1 MKYSKDGY
9 KRNSK
14 DKNNPYN
21 IIPSGNITMEDVD
34 FPVLGMDNLGNSKV
48 MMPGANYTFPGNSV
62 FEIPMFSNGGPK
74 KNKYGLTYNLL
85 KSYIDRGK
93 LNYGLIKQHPR
104 LLIPST
110 IRNQYDLYKYMNTA
124 DMRGITGRNLI
135 DNVTIP
141 IQKGS
146 SLIQHRGLKNSS
158 EIDESMEK
166 ILADY
171 TINSAPFKF
180 SSFDGKSGYVPQGG
194 FPMVNTGDTRPFFI
208 QDDSYAKLLDD
219 YLKNNNISWKSL
231 DRDKPIELNRAFG
244 TFDVTSSSGGSLQ
257 DYIDRLK
264 SGEVFSLGDITSWS
278 IGKPLPQFGSQRFLI
293 KNFPTNRNAF
303 VNRPDLNK
311 FLTRNQK
318 QSFVETELL
327 LPSDTKFKVTNLIK
341 KSPRQPL
348 EYKKDSKGLIYDPV
362 PQWGTDIELEVQKK
376 GGEKKSKYV
385 KSPFTKGKLSLA
397 NTDGLI
403 NKMINQ
409 GIFKSEFAM
418 GGQLKLNNGYT
429 VKKHFDKLKD
439 IPYISYTKQPDIEG
453 RVYYDSDSTDVLDDF
468 NIIDVE
474 SNLIKKQRK
483 HKRTKDIILKYKNGN
498 NLTQTE
504 KAHLNS
510 LGLL

>member
-14 DKNNPYN
+14 DRNNAFN

-34 FPVLGMDNLGNSKV
+34 FPVFGMDNLGNSRV
-48 MMPGANYTFPGNSV
+48 MMPGANYIFPGSSV

-85 KSYIDRGK
+85 KNYFDRGK

-104 LLIPST
+104 LLIPGP
-110 IRNQYDLYKYMNTA
+110 IRRQYDLYKYMNTA

-141 IQKGS
+141 VQKGS

-171 TINSAPFKF
+171 TINSAPFKL
-180 SSFDGKSGYVPQGG
+180 SSFKPKGYMPQGG

-208 QDDSYAKLLDD
+208 QDDSYATMLNKFIEGN
-219 YLKNNNISWKSL
+219 KISWKSL

-244 TFDVTSSSGGSLQ
+244 TFDVESSSGGSLQ

-293 KNFPTNRNAF
+293 KNFPTDKGAL

-311 FLTRNQK
+311 FLTENQK
-318 QSFVETELL
+318 QSFSETELL
-327 LPSDTKFKVTNLIK
+327 LPSSTKFKVTNLIK

-348 EYKKDSKGLIYDPV
+348 EYKKDSRGLIYDPV

-385 KSPFTKGKLSLA
+385 KSPFTKGKLSLM
-397 NTDGLI
+397 NTDSLI

-429 VKKHFDKLKD
+429 VEKHYDKLKD
-439 IPYISYTKQPDIEG
+439 IPYISYTKQPNIEG
-453 RVYYDSDSTDVLDDF
+453 RVYYEADNDAEV
-468 NIIDVE
+468 NVIDIE
-474 SNLIKKQRK
+474 TKLNQIKSK
-483 HKRTKDIILKYKNGN
+483 HERTKKIILKRRQGESLSNA
-498 NLTQTE
+498 E
-504 KAHLNS
+504 KQHLNS